1 MDYHSY
7 GELIIHPR
15 SSNQNKIKENT
26 EKIIYP
32 KSIDTKSKDIPNLKE
47 IAKIAAEAMK
57 KAGIKNRTYQIG
69 TSQDFF
75 DAPQVVGNQ
84 IQKIFTVKEFVKQS
98 QYVIHTKIFDHSNRC
113 GEKLGILRKWNPILL
128 HY

>member
-1 MDYHSY
+1 MKTIAIFFLFFQLFLDYHSY

-32 KSIDTKSKDIPNLKE
+32 KSIDTKSKDIISLKE
-47 IAKIAAEAMK
+47 MAKIAAEAMK
-57 KAGIKNRTYQIG
+57 KAGIKKRIYQIG

-75 DAPQVVGNQ
+75 SAPQVVGNQ
-84 IQKIFTVKEFVKQS
+84 IQKIFAIKEFV
-98 QYVIHTKIFDHSNRC
+98 R
-113 GEKLGILRKWNPILL
+113 
-128 HY
+128 

>member
-15 SSNQNKIKENT
+15 SSTQNKVKENS

-32 KSIDTKSKDIPNLKE
+32 KSVDTKSKDINNLKQM
-47 IAKIAAEAMK
+47 AKIAAEAMK
-57 KAGIKNRTYQIG
+57 KAGTKNRIYQIG

-75 DAPQVVGNQ
+75 DAPQVVG
-84 IQKIFTVKEFVKQS
+84 K
-98 QYVIHTKIFDHSNRC
+98 
-113 GEKLGILRKWNPILL
+113 
-128 HY
+128 